1 MSREQAQE
9 KFRKK
14 ISNPFLFRLFL
25 LQKLPLAFIAGV
37 KVRRADKVVCTVSV
51 PYKWLSQNPFRSIYF
66 AALAMAA
73 EMSTGILS
81 MMAIQGASPALS
93 MLVSNVEAS
102 FVKKA
107 DKRVYFT
114 CTDGAKIFEAV
125 QKAIQTGE
133 GVTVKA
139 RSEGTMSDGT
149 VVAEFFITWS
159 FKTKSKK

>member
-1 MSREQAQE
+1 MIREQALE

-14 ISNPFLFRLFL
+14 ISNPFLFKLFL
-25 LQKLPLAFIAGV
+25 FQKLPLAFIAGV
-37 KVRRADKVVCTVSV
+37 KVRRMDKEVCTVSV

-66 AALAMAA
+66 AAQAMAA

-107 DKRVYFT
+107 DMRVYFT

-125 QKAIQTGE
+125 QEAIQTGE

-139 RSEGTMSDGT
+139 RSEGKMNDGT
-149 VVAEFFITWS
+149 VVAEFYITWS
-159 FKTKSKK
+159 FKTKTKK